1 MGFYRCPYI
10 LRTGKVCNEG
20 CYRPEGCR
28 VHWNSPTRV
37 PCKECGKLTPSIF
50 GVCRTHAGKNPHQD
64 LQAQDRAHR
73 IGQKNEVKVLRLIS
87 QKSIEENILARA
99 QFKLDIDGK
108 VIQAGKFDHKSTA
121 QEQSGDNDETN
132 EVLDNEVL
140 DNDEINEIL
149 ARSDDEIRI
158 FREIDDE
165 REKNEEKEW
174 LSSGNSNIRKSRLVE
189 EHELPPLY
197 LAEYQEIRSEN
208 VEEYGRGQRQ
218 RKEVFY
224 DDGLTE
230 DQYLK
235 ALEKNLDVTDLITK
249 KKKAYLEKKSKG
261 KEVADDFDLEE
272 EQEDE
277 EQEDGLK
284 VKKHNQRDRKGKRKA
299 EDMESGDEKPKK
311 ISSKKYRRKRMEMKI
326 SDEDGNEIKGN
337 NSNVAS
343 SSNNYSRRLKQKFT
357 DSGSSTTPSSSLFHQ
372 CIVHLESF
380 IDNSDEKP
388 RKRAE
393 LFLDLPNRREYPSYY
408 KAIKKP
414 VSLNLLRKRIN
425 RGHYKSYDEFFN
437 DMILM
442 FDNART
448 FNEDESEI
456 YQDANILQA
465 FNTKFTQLV
474 SNN

>member
-1 MGFYRCPYI
+1 MDIMQDYLEWREYIYLRLDGQTKPEERTDLLGKFSDPASPY
-10 LRTGKVCNEG
+10 
-20 CYRPEGCR
+20 
-28 VHWNSPTRV
+28 
-37 PCKECGKLTPSIF
+37 SIF
-50 GVCRTHAGKNPHQD
+50 MLSTRAGGLGLNLQTADTVIIFDSDWNPHQD

-284 VKKHNQRDRKGKRKA
+284 
-299 EDMESGDEKPKK
+299 PKK

>member
-1 MGFYRCPYI
+1 MDIMQDYLEWREYIYLRLDGQTKPEERTDLLGKFSDPASPY
-10 LRTGKVCNEG
+10 
-20 CYRPEGCR
+20 
-28 VHWNSPTRV
+28 
-37 PCKECGKLTPSIF
+37 SIF
-50 GVCRTHAGKNPHQD
+50 MLSTRAGGLGLNLQTAD
-64 LQAQDRAHR
+64 TVIIFDSDWYLQAQDRAHR

-121 QEQSGDNDETN
+121 QEREAYLRSLLESGDNDETN

-224 DDGLTE
+224 DD
-230 DQYLK
+230 
-235 ALEKNLDVTDLITK
+235 
-249 KKKAYLEKKSKG
+249 
-261 KEVADDFDLEE
+261 
-272 EQEDE
+272 
-277 EQEDGLK
+277 

-456 YQDANILQA
+456 YQDANILQ
-465 FNTKFTQLV
+465 V
-474 SNN
+474 IH